1 MNSATLVLNV
11 AYAVLVGSTFTR
23 RILWLRIALV
33 IAGAMFVLYGV
44 MSDNWT
50 MIFWNS
56 LTSVLHG
63 RQAVRYVMSQREVDL
78 SPEEAAIRARWFA
91 GLDAF
96 DFQTLWTMGET
107 RQYRDETLTREGQR
121 QSRLMLILDGTAVVT
136 ARGRDVGQLEQGDL
150 VGEMSFI
157 SNAPATA
164 TATVVPEDL
173 VVVRE
178 WDHARLHTL
187 DHLNPSAAT
196 ALRKRIQENLAD
208 KLLKG
213 SS

>member
-1 MNSATLVLNV
+1 VNSATLVLNV

-44 MSDNWT
+44 ISDNWT

-56 LTSVLHG
+56 VTSVLHA
-63 RQAVRYVMSQREVDL
+63 RQAIRYVESQRDVTL
-78 SPEEAAIRARWFA
+78 SPEDAAIHATWFA
-91 GLDAF
+91 DVEPF

-107 RQYRDETLTREGQR
+107 RQYREEALAREGCE
-121 QSRLMLILDGTAVVT
+121 QSRLMLILDGSAVVN
-136 ARGRDVGQLEQGDL
+136 ANGRDIGVLEQGDL

-157 SNAPATA
+157 SGAPA
-164 TATVVPEDL
+164 TATVVPQDL

-178 WDHARLHTL
+178 WDQSRLHAL

-196 ALRKRIQENLAD
+196 ALRKCIQVNLTE
-208 KLLKG
+208 KLLKRSG
-213 SS
+213 